1 MMMLNSLR
9 FSALRHTAS
18 TKPSF
23 FCLRPTTAYLFSSS
37 TTTTKGTQRNFS
49 TTGNNK
55 SLIINAV
62 GNDRLGIVSDMA
74 KFVTDA
80 GGNVGESQAAR
91 LGSHFSLMMM
101 VSVPESQVQALVEQ
115 LRNMKDMNAS
125 VFVSNEGAVATPVKP
140 KIGYTGCFRVEG
152 ADHTGIVH
160 KVTTLLSQNGLS
172 IEKMETSDEI
182 APQGGTVLFKMVG
195 IAKAY
200 EPIAA
205 GFDSKK
211 VNAQLEAL
219 GDDLN
224 CDIYMEDV

>member
-1 MMMLNSLR
+1 MMLNSLR
-9 FSALRHTAS
+9 SSVSRHA
-18 TKPSF
+18 TKPSLF
-23 FCLRPTTAYLFSSS
+23 LRPTVSP
-37 TTTTKGTQRNFS
+37 QRFFA
-49 TTGNNK
+49 TGNK

-62 GNDRLGIVSDMA
+62 GNDRLGIVSDMT
-74 KFVTDA
+74 KYVTDA
-80 GGNVGESQAAR
+80 GGNVGESQAAL

-101 VSVPESQVQALVEQ
+101 VSIPEPEVQGLVERLQ
-115 LRNMKDMNAS
+115 NMKDMNAS
-125 VFVSNEGAVATPVKP
+125 VFVSTEDTAATSVPP

-152 ADHTGIVH
+152 ADHPGIVH
-160 KVTTLLSQNGLS
+160 KVASLLTENGLS
-172 IEKMETSDEI
+172 IEKMETFDEI

-211 VNAQLEAL
+211 INTQLEEL

-224 CDIYMEDV
+224 CDIYMDDVLETV